1 MKVSVVIP
9 AYNEEKRIADCLDYV
24 VNQEE
29 KADEIILVDNNCTD
43 KTVEIAKK
51 YGVRAI
57 TETTQGM
64 IPARNKG
71 FNSARYDI
79 IARTDA
85 DTHVPKNWIRI
96 IKENFEKDNDL
107 VGLSGTASFYDFP
120 ISDRLQRSQWQNKVI
135 FALIKSQIKHATLY
149 GPNMAIKKS
158 AWEKIKN
165 EVCLDDKSV
174 HEDTDLAIHLGKY
187 GEIKIDPRLV
197 VYTSFRR
204 FRKLYT
210 YFDYPRKLV
219 ITCKRHAQEENHT
232 ESQNTIPYSCDM
244 GIINVLWK
252 EFTPNHE
259 ASPDTAIFYLP
270 GWSLSSSSKP
280 VEKLCRKLTESL
292 NIRTYALHT
301 KPKNINDNS
310 LLYEAQGI
318 KKLIRELNPAIKK
331 IVLITH
337 SQGTVKTI
345 HLAHMLW
352 NDPNYEIKGIICIT
366 PVGLYELSERKLQ
379 IKFLGEIARAF
390 YGSFKEILH
399 ENKPTTDLVKSVA
412 SYVKSEIKE
421 RKLPS
426 YRRRISQQ
434 THEMAKSHPVIMTK
448 LKEIKSKVAFI
459 LAHKDFVSSVNRI
472 KRTLSETDMQNVRI
486 FEKKGTTHG
495 LPYLQTELL
504 AEEMAGL
511 IRDFLR
517 TE

>member
-9 AYNEEKRIADCLDYV
+9 AYNEEKRIANCLNFV

-51 YGVRAI
+51 YGVRVI

-71 FNSARYDI
+71 FNSAQYDI

-85 DTHVPKNWIRI
+85 DTHVPKNWIKI
-96 IKENFEKDNDL
+96 IKDNFEKDNAL

-120 ISDRLQRSQWQNKVI
+120 ISDKLQQSQWQNKVI

-197 VYTSFRR
+197 VDTSFRR
-204 FRKLYT
+204 FKKLYT

-219 ITCKRHAQEENHT
+219 ITCRRHAREENQT
-232 ESQNTIPYSCDM
+232 ESQNIIPYSCDM
-244 GIINVLWK
+244 GIVDVLWK
-252 EFTPNHE
+252 EFKSNHE
-259 ASPDTAIFYLP
+259 ASPDTAIIYLP
-270 GWSLSSSSKP
+270 GWSLNPSSKP

-292 NIRTYALHT
+292 NIKVYALHT

-310 LLYEAQGI
+310 LFYEAQAI
-318 KKLIRELNPAIKK
+318 KKLIQELNPAIKK
-331 IVLITH
+331 IVLVTH

-352 NDPNYEIKGIICIT
+352 KDPNYEIKGIICVT

-399 ENKPTTDLVKSVA
+399 EKKPTTDLVKSVV
-412 SYVKSEIKE
+412 SYVKNEIKE
-421 RKLPS
+421 RKLS
-426 YRRRISQQ
+426 LYRKRVNQQ
-434 THEMAKSHPVIMTK
+434 THELAKSHPIIMAK
-448 LKEIKSKVAFI
+448 LKEIKSEVAFI
-459 LAHKDFVSSVNRI
+459 LAHKDFVSSVKRI
-472 KRTLSETDMQNVRI
+472 KRTLSETNMQNVRI
-486 FEKKGTTHG
+486 FEKKGATHG
-495 LPYLQTELL
+495 LPYLQTESL
-504 AEEMAGL
+504 AEEMTNL
-511 IRDFLR
+511 IKDFLQL
-517 TE
+517 